1 MSSDQDSQQGQD
13 GGDNGA
19 NRLAPRPISR
29 PPVDPAARQ
38 AFGRPAGLRGSFVAE
53 WVRPSKYRDQGEF
66 TPQDQRRDPVLEE
79 AFSKPAGGT
88 ETLQRHPIDAT
99 ALAAEQNGFDE
110 DEADDPWRDP
120 AAAAALGTPAV
131 APTAAHTPSGY
142 AGKLGVRDVLFGK
155 KVSYLALTVL
165 FVIALAIG
173 AVGGL
178 IGNKTAEVVEAFTTS
193 KVTLSTN
200 NNTEEP
206 AGRFAKVAA
215 ATANSVVTIE
225 SKSEQEGMQG
235 SGVVIDGRGYIVTN
249 NHVISE
255 AANNPSQFKTTVVFN
270 DGKEVPANL
279 VGRDPKTDL
288 AVLKVDNVDNLSV
301 ARLGNSDKVR
311 VGDEV
316 LAAGAPLG
324 LRSTVTHGIISA
336 LHRPVPLSGEGS
348 DTDTVIDALQTDAS
362 INHGNSGGPL
372 IDMDSQVIGIDTA
385 GKSLSDSASGLGF
398 AIPVNEVKSVAQTL
412 IKDGKIV
419 HPTLGVST
427 RSVSNSIAAGAQ
439 VANVKAGSPA
449 QRGGIL
455 ENDVIVKVSNRKV
468 ADADE
473 FVVAV
478 RQLTIG
484 HDAPVEVVRGG
495 RNVTLTVKP
504 DADGG

>member
-1 MSSDQDSQQGQD
+1 MTSDHGNDSGD
-13 GGDNGA
+13 GG

-29 PPVDPAARQ
+29 PPVDAASRR
-38 AFGRPAGLRGSFVAE
+38 AFSRPDGLQGSFVAE
-53 WVRPSKYRDQGEF
+53 RVRPPKYRDQADF
-66 TPQDQRRDPVLEE
+66 RPHDQPADPVLQE
-79 AFSKPAGGT
+79 AFSKPVGSVD
-88 ETLQRHPIDAT
+88 TLQRHPIDT
-99 ALAAEQNGFDE
+99 GALGAEKDGGPE
-110 DEADDPWRDP
+110 EPADPWRDP
-120 AAAAALGTPAV
+120 AAGAALGTPALSPP
-131 APTAAHTPSGY
+131 APHTPLGY
-142 AGKLGVRDVLFGK
+142 GGKLGVRDVLFGRR
-155 KVSYLALTVL
+155 VSYLALAVL
-165 FVIALAIG
+165 LLIALVI
-173 AVGGL
+173 GL
-178 IGNKTAEVVEAFTTS
+178 IGGVIGRKTAEVVEAFTS
-193 KVTLSTN
+193 SRVTLSTPGN
-200 NNTEEP
+200 AEQP

-215 ATANSVVTIE
+215 ATVGAVVTIE
-225 SKSEQEGMQG
+225 SKSDQEGMQG

-279 VGRDPKTDL
+279 VGRDPRTDL

-301 ARLGNSDKVR
+301 AQLGDSDKVR

-348 DTDTVIDALQTDAS
+348 DTDTVIDAVQTDAS

-372 IDMDSQVIGIDTA
+372 INMDSQVIGINTA

-398 AIPVNEVKSVAQTL
+398 AIPINEAKQVAQTL
-412 IKDGKIV
+412 IKDGKIQ

-449 QRGGIL
+449 QRGGVL
-455 ENDVIVKVSNRKV
+455 ENDVIVKVGNRKV

-484 HDAPVEVVRGG
+484 QDAPIEVVRDG
-495 RNVTLTVKP
+495 RHVTLTVKP
-504 DADGG
+504 DPDNG

>member
-1 MSSDQDSQQGQD
+1 VTSDQGNNSGQD
-13 GGDNGA
+13 SG

-29 PPVDPAARQ
+29 PPVDPASRQ
-38 AFGRPAGLRGSFVAE
+38 AFGRPAGLTGSFVAE
-53 WVRPSKYRDQGEF
+53 RVRPQKYRDQSEF
-66 TPQDQRRDPVLEE
+66 RPHDQSADPVLEE
-79 AFSKPAGGT
+79 AFSRPVGGA
-88 ETLQRHPIDAT
+88 ESLQRHPIDAA
-99 ALAAEQNGFDE
+99 ALAAEKDGQQDE
-110 DEADDPWRDP
+110 PDDPWRDP
-120 AAAAALGTPAV
+120 GAAAALGTPAV
-131 APTAAHTPSGY
+131 APQAVHSTLGHS
-142 AGKLGVRDVLFGK
+142 GKLGVRDVLFGR
-155 KVSYLALTVL
+155 KVSYLALAIL
-165 FVIALAIG
+165 LLIALVIGAIG
-173 AVGGL
+173 GV
-178 IGNKTAEVVEAFTTS
+178 IGRKTAEVVEAFTTS
-193 KVTLSTN
+193 KVTLATN
-200 NNTEEP
+200 GNAQEP

-225 SKSEQEGMQG
+225 SKSDQEGMQG
-235 SGVVIDGRGYIVTN
+235 SGVIIDGRGYIVTN

-270 DGKEVPANL
+270 DGKEVPASL

-288 AVLKVDNVDNLSV
+288 AVLKVDNVDNLTV
-301 ARLGNSDKVR
+301 AKLGDSDKVR

-372 IDMDSQVIGIDTA
+372 IDMDSQVIGINTA

-398 AIPVNEVKSVAQTL
+398 AIPVNEMKLVAQTL

-419 HPTLGVST
+419 HPTLGIST
-427 RSVSNSIAAGAQ
+427 RSVSNAIASGAQ

-449 QRGGIL
+449 QKGGIL
-455 ENDVIVKVSNRKV
+455 ENDVIVKVGTRTV
-468 ADADE
+468 ADSDE

-478 RQLTIG
+478 RQLPIG
-484 HDAPVEVVRGG
+484 QDAPIEVVREG
-495 RNVTLTVKP
+495 RHVTLTVKP
-504 DADGG
+504 DPDTS

>member
-1 MSSDQDSQQGQD
+1 VTSDQGFDQRQDSGENKGQ
-13 GGDNGA
+13 
-19 NRLAPRPISR
+19 RLAPRPISR
-29 PPVDPAARQ
+29 PSVDPASSQ
-38 AFGRPAGLRGSFVAE
+38 VFSRPDGLRGSFVAE
-53 WVRPSKYRDQGEF
+53 RVRPQKYRDQTEY
-66 TPQDQRRDPVLEE
+66 TPHDQSADPVLQE
-79 AFSKPAGGT
+79 AFSRPVGSFDS
-88 ETLQRHPIDAT
+88 LQRHPIDTGSLT
-99 ALAAEQNGFDE
+99 ADRDGAEPDQ
-110 DEADDPWRDP
+110 DDPWRDP
-120 AAAAALGTPAV
+120 GAAAGLGTPAI
-131 APTAAHTPSGY
+131 APSVSRTALGY
-142 AGKLGVRDVLFGK
+142 GGKLGVRDVLFGG
-155 KVSYLALTVL
+155 KVSYLALLVL
-165 FVIALAIG
+165 LLIALVIG
-173 AVGGL
+173 ALGGV
-178 IGNKTAEVVEAFTTS
+178 IGRKTAEVVEAFTTS
-193 KVTLSTN
+193 KVTLSTGGN
-200 NNTEEP
+200 GESP

-215 ATANSVVTIE
+215 ATADAVVTIE
-225 SKSEQEGMQG
+225 SKSDQEGMQG
-235 SGVVIDGRGYIVTN
+235 SGVVVDGRGYIITN

-255 AANNPSQFKTTVVFN
+255 AANSPSQFKTTVVFN

-288 AVLKVDNVDNLSV
+288 AVLKVDNVDNLAV
-301 ARLGNSDKVR
+301 ARFGDSDKVR

-372 IDMDSQVIGIDTA
+372 IDMDSQVIGINTA

-398 AIPVNEVKSVAQTL
+398 AIPINEAKQVAQTL

-427 RSVSNSIAAGAQ
+427 RSVSNAIASGAQ

-449 QRGGIL
+449 QKGGML
-455 ENDVIVKVSNRKV
+455 ENDVVVKVGTRKV

-484 HDAPVEVVRGG
+484 QDAPIEVVRDG
-495 RNVTLTVKP
+495 RHVTLTVKP
-504 DADGG
+504 DPDSG